1 MGCPGVAEAA
11 VIGVPHP
18 KWDERPLLIVV
29 RRPEADVTKGDLLKF
44 LDGKIAKWWMP
55 DDVQFIDAIPH
66 GATGKILSSVNLG
79 GLVEASPVVY
89 ENTLVVGTRAK
100 KILGLQVS

>member
-1 MGCPGVAEAA
+1 MSATVDSGVLVALNAKTGETVWSWNMDYYTWSSPAA
-11 VIGVPHP
+11 IYTPEG
-18 KWDERPLLIVV
+18 KAYLVV
-29 RRPEADVTKGDLLKF
+29 CDTYGKATM
-44 LDGKIAKWWMP
+44 LD
-55 DDVQFIDAIPH
+55 